1 MTFCFDGEGV
11 EFDKFKKYASDDLN
25 NSDESKKILSIMNHN
40 IKLLGV
46 FFSQCLE
53 MYSTKN

>member
-1 MTFCFDGEGV
+1 MLKK
-11 EFDKFKKYASDDLN
+11 DKFKIYASDDLN